1 MEKTVWITGARGLI
15 GNYLVESAAKFAPNF
30 KVIGLSRAEI
40 DLTDFDAVRDLF
52 RQQSPQLIIHCA
64 ALSKSPAC
72 QADSPLAHKL
82 NVDVTASWLNSRQIF
97 RFSFFRPTLFST
109 DAKEITSRLMLSIR

>member
-82 NVDVTASWLNSRQIF
+82 NVDVTAFLAKLAANIPFLFFTNLWF
-97 RFSFFRPTLFST
+97 RDTKMRPPYF
-109 DAKEITSRLMLSIR
+109 